1 MRRRT
6 DLEVAR
12 RRVVKGTMD
21 ERSRGKGTNERGT
34 REEHT
39 ASEPHSR
46 SGERS
51 GERPA
56 VRATSKRALV
66 LVDLVPALV
75 SGPVPPPGVADV
87 VRYVQ
92 GELRYF
98 RERDRLVLFS
108 VAEAFVGGGAQIVKE
123 LTPRAHELVIA
134 RTKPSIFSSTEL
146 CERLVEAGVKRV
158 TLVGI
163 GTAGA
168 IAVSAADALTR
179 GYGVTVPDPCVCDFV
194 VDDHQAALRLIRDVW
209 TPLFHPGTEG
219 GEEVTAPG
227 VPIPART

>member
-1 MRRRT
+1 M
-6 DLEVAR
+6 
-12 RRVVKGTMD
+12 
-21 ERSRGKGTNERGT
+21 
-34 REEHT
+34 
-39 ASEPHSR
+39 
-46 SGERS
+46 
-51 GERPA
+51 
-56 VRATSKRALV
+56 RATSKRALI

-75 SGPVPPPGVADV
+75 SGPVPPVGVSDV

-108 VAEAFVGGGAQIVKE
+108 VADPFAEGGAQIVKE

-134 RTKPSIFSSTEL
+134 RSKPSVFSSTEL
-146 CERLVEAGVKRV
+146 CERLTSAGVKRV

-168 IAVSAADALTR
+168 IAVSAAEALTR

-194 VDDHQAALRLIRDVW
+194 VDDHQAALHLIRDVW
-209 TPLFHPGTEG
+209 TPLFQPGTEG

-227 VPIPART
+227 VAIPARS